1 MSEYIG
7 KFWATVSSNPD
18 TIHVSFVFS
27 LKNFYVIQSSNS
39 NRKKKSIEKVD
50 EDFFLHKSDK
60 RQLTEKMQQFSW
72 LENSLKQIRNLHY
85 HPPMCSKLQNQ
96 SVCNFGIFLSIFFL
110 FFF

>member
-18 TIHVSFVFS
+18 IIHVCFVFS

-60 RQLTEKMQQFSW
+60 RQLTEKMQQFS
-72 LENSLKQIRNLHY
+72 
-85 HPPMCSKLQNQ
+85 
-96 SVCNFGIFLSIFFL
+96 
-110 FFF
+110 